1 MAQTR
6 ASESIEPL
14 PKCKACD
21 LAIVG
26 VEVPQINALDA
37 QSDRSARAKRSKGNA
52 RMVSLS
58 AKPIQTLQRSHTSVR
73 LAI

>member
-1 MAQTR
+1 MLLFLERRMAQTR

-14 PKCKACD
+14 SKCEACD

-37 QSDRSARAKRSKGNA
+37 KRAR
-52 RMVSLS
+52 
-58 AKPIQTLQRSHTSVR
+58 
-73 LAI
+73 